1 MILEV
6 EASSAQIQ
14 RILQSK
20 AFRTSEVH
28 RNLLNYLA
36 EKSLSGD
43 AENVKEYTV
52 GLDVFSK
59 PSSYDPRQESTVRM
73 HVARLRQKL
82 SEYYRTEGVDDP
94 IIVDLPKGGFRVVFE
109 PRPVEARAAPAV
121 AAPVVIDRRHYWF
134 EFGLAVALVLA
145 IGFALYFGTRLRQV
159 QQAFIQTTEWTPEL
173 RELWEPLISANR
185 PLILAVSTA
194 RPGSGVGPASGL
206 VRLGEF
212 LGIRRANVQ
221 VLASDQI
228 EAPEVAMGNVVFLG
242 SVTDNRQMQ
251 AMFAGRPLTLEA
263 DGIHNVQPQSG
274 EPALIA
280 DRPQADPQDTEESY
294 ALISR
299 VPGLYGNGEVLYL
312 SGNRAAS
319 ITGGVNFFTDPGHAR
334 TLVEK
339 LRGANGNVPR
349 YYQVVL
355 KVRSMDDMPIEV
367 SYLLHREVAAT
378 TPAPSVK

>member
-6 EASSAQIQ
+6 EASSAQVQ

-43 AENVKEYTV
+43 ADNVKEYTV
-52 GLDVFSK
+52 GLDVFAK

-94 IIVDLPKGGFRVVFE
+94 IIVDLPKGGFRVTFE
-109 PRPVEARAAPAV
+109 PRPVDAEPVLAL
-121 AAPVVIDRRHYWF
+121 APVSTDRRHYWY
-134 EFGLAVALVLA
+134 EFTLAVALLLA
-145 IGFALYFGTRLRQV
+145 IGFALYFGNRLHQV
-159 QQAFIQTTEWTPEL
+159 QQSLTQPAEWTEEL
-173 RELWEPLISANR
+173 RQLWEPLISANR

-194 RPGSGVGPASGL
+194 RPASGAGPASGL
-206 VRLGEF
+206 VRLGQF
-212 LGIRRANVQ
+212 LGLRNIQ
-221 VLASDQI
+221 VLSSDQI

-242 SVTDNRQMQ
+242 SVTANRQMQ
-251 AMFAGRPLTLEA
+251 AMFAGRPFALEA
-263 DGIHNVQPQSG
+263 DGIHNLHPQPG
-274 EPALIA
+274 EPDLIA
-280 DRPQADPQDTEESY
+280 DRPPADAQDTEESY
-294 ALISR
+294 TLISR

-319 ITGGVNFFTDPGHAR
+319 ITGGVNAVTDAALAKS
-334 TLVEK
+334 LVGK
-339 LRGANGNVPR
+339 LRGSDGKVPQ

-367 SYLLHREVAAT
+367 SYLMHREVSASASR
-378 TPAPSVK
+378 PSRK

>member
-43 AENVKEYTV
+43 AENIKEYTV
-52 GLDVFSK
+52 GLDVFAK

-94 IIVDLPKGGFRVVFE
+94 IIVDLPKGGFRVTFE
-109 PRPVEARAAPAV
+109 PRPVEAEPVLQISPATT
-121 AAPVVIDRRHYWF
+121 DRRHYWY
-134 EFGLAVALVLA
+134 ELALGVALLFA
-145 IGFALYFGTRLRQV
+145 ILVALYFGNRLYQV
-159 QQAFIQTTEWTPEL
+159 QQATQTSQWTDDL
-173 RELWEPLISANR
+173 RQLWEPLISANR
-185 PLILAVSTA
+185 PLILAVSTT
-194 RPGSGVGPASGL
+194 RPSSGAGPASGL
-206 VRLGEF
+206 VRLGAF
-212 LGIRRANVQ
+212 LESGRTKVQ
-221 VLASDQI
+221 VLSGDQI
-228 EAPEVAMGNVVFLG
+228 EAPEVAMGNVVWVG
-242 SVTDNRQMQ
+242 SVKDNRQMQ
-251 AMFAGRPLTLEA
+251 AMFAGRPLALEA
-263 DGIHNVQPQSG
+263 DGIHNLQPKPG
-274 EPALIA
+274 EPTLIA
-280 DRPQADPQDTEESY
+280 DPPLTDPQETEESY

-299 VPGLYGNGEVLYL
+299 VPGLYRNGEVLYL

-319 ITGGVNFFTDPGHAR
+319 ITGGVTYFTDPTYAKM
-334 TLVEK
+334 LIEK
-339 LRGANGNVPR
+339 LRGPDGKIPR

-367 SYLLHREVAAT
+367 SYLMHREVSAS
-378 TPAPSVK
+378 APGASSK

>member
-6 EASSAQIQ
+6 EASSAQVQ

-20 AFRTSEVH
+20 AFRTSEIH

-36 EKSLSGD
+36 EKSLAGD
-43 AENVKEYTV
+43 ADNLKEYTV
-52 GLDVFSK
+52 GLDVFAK

-94 IIVDLPKGGFRVVFE
+94 IIVDLPKGGFRVTFE
-109 PRPVEARAAPAV
+109 PRAVEAESAPLAAAP
-121 AAPVVIDRRHYWF
+121 ITLDRRHYWY

-145 IGFALYFGTRLRQV
+145 IGCALYFGTRLREV
-159 QQAFIQTTEWTPEL
+159 QQAFTKTSDWTPEL
-173 RELWEPLISANR
+173 RELWDPLISANR

-194 RPGSGVGPASGL
+194 RPASGAGPASGL

-212 LGIRRANVQ
+212 LGIRHTSLQ
-221 VLASDQI
+221 VLSGDQI
-228 EAPEVAMGNVVFLG
+228 EAPEVAMGNVVWIG

-251 AMFAGRPLTLEA
+251 AMFAGRPLTLEP
-263 DGIHNVQPQSG
+263 DGIHNLHPNPG
-274 EPALIA
+274 EPALLA
-280 DRPQADPQDTEESY
+280 DQPQASPQDTEESY

-319 ITGGVNFFTDPGHAR
+319 VTGGVNAFTDAVFAKK
-334 TLVEK
+334 LVEK
-339 LRGANGNVPR
+339 LRDANGSIPR
-349 YYQVVL
+349 YYQIVL

-367 SYLLHREVAAT
+367 SYLLHREVSAAT
-378 TPAPSVK
+378 AAPSRK

>member
-20 AFRTSEVH
+20 ALRTSEVH

-36 EKSLSGD
+36 EKSLAGESDGL
-43 AENVKEYTV
+43 KEYTV
-52 GLDVFSK
+52 GLDVFGK

-94 IIVDLPKGGFRVVFE
+94 IIVDLPKGGFRVTFE
-109 PRPVEARAAPAV
+109 PRPADAEPPANDVVPAPA
-121 AAPVVIDRRHYWF
+121 DRRHYWY
-134 EFGLAVALVLA
+134 ELGLAVALVLA
-145 IGFALYFGTRLRQV
+145 IGIALYFGNRLRQV
-159 QQAFIQTTEWTPEL
+159 QEASTQTSDWTPEL
-173 RELWEPLISANR
+173 RQLWEPLISANR

-194 RPGSGVGPASGL
+194 RPSTGTGPASGL

-212 LGIRRANVQ
+212 FGVRRTRVQ
-221 VLASDQI
+221 VLSGDQI
-228 EAPEVAMGNVVFLG
+228 EAPEVAMGNVVWVG
-242 SVTDNRQMQ
+242 SVKDNRQMQ
-251 AMFAGRPLTLEA
+251 AMFAGRPFAMEA
-263 DGIHNVQPQSG
+263 DGIHNLQPRAG

-280 DRPQADPQDTEESY
+280 DRPQSDPQDTEESY

-319 ITGGVNFFTDPGHAR
+319 ITGGVNAFTDAAFAK

-339 LRGANGNVPR
+339 LRDASGKVPR

-355 KVRSMDDMPIEV
+355 KVRSMDEMPIEV
-367 SYLLHREVAAT
+367 TYLLHRAV
-378 TPAPSVK
+378 PFR